1 MVVKKTNN
9 RPNSNFRQQDSTARK
24 LENNFDTAAQKQ
36 FAQTGSVNEGTGNQQ
51 KIKGELQKQHTD
63 QTIPS
68 EKEFR
73 QQESTSSKILKTLEN
88 NEPKHLS
95 RSAKVLHDN
104 SSENN
109 SSFANINPNKGKLQ
123 KKYSNEVREEFRQQE
138 NTANKIDKVLQTE
151 AHQQFAQS
159 TSKIETKESNN
170 QSKLNNQFGTAD
182 NHKIINGNFK
192 QKTFKLHKEI
202 AKGSLSTLNNRFKNG
217 VQTYQKEFE
226 KDDEVVEFTSQSI
239 TQTAKTA
246 TLSSTAMVKLREKKF
261 ENANFKNTKNNP
273 LYKENSKQSILN
285 KISKTSVDTLKNT
298 TKNGLQKYQK
308 EFEKDDEAV
317 KFTSQSITQTAK
329 TAKLSSTAMVKLREK
344 KFENANF
351 KNTKNNPLYK
361 ENSKE
366 SILKKISKTSVDTLK
381 NTTKNGLQKYQ
392 KEFEKDDEA
401 VKFTSQSIT
410 QTAKTAKL
418 STTAFVKLRE
428 KKLENSK
435 NNLLYKEKL
444 NESSLKK
451 ISKMPV
457 DVRKNSTKN
466 GLQKYEAVK
475 FTSQYINQKTKT
487 VKLSSTAMVKLKE
500 KKLKNANLKKV
511 KTNPLYKEKPKE
523 SSLKK
528 ISKTPGVVLK
538 NTTKS
543 GLQKY
548 QNELEK
554 DDVGV
559 KLVSQGATQI
569 SRATKKLTKGVA
581 KIDTKSGKLG
591 KQGSKLTQFKLNKSK
606 NLKSESKAV
615 LQKKKIKKK
624 LYYAPK
630 NKRKAFAGAMT
641 SFSNRMGDLFKNL
654 ANFNRMIVKR
664 VLGAKVAAALGSG
677 LASVLPLI
685 IVAALVLIIVG
696 VMGGSSTQNQP
707 LIGSKNLSP
716 EVEQWRSLVET
727 EAAAQGMEKYI
738 NLILAIIQ
746 VETEG
751 TGTKD
756 IMQSSESAGH
766 APGYWS
772 TEEESIRQGV
782 KHLKNIV
789 NLVKPFGL
797 EDDYKLLAQAYNYG
811 SYFATYVG
819 NLGGSF
825 NLDISEQYSRDVVAP
840 SLGNHSGETY
850 PYINPTSQRI
860 GKTYLYRNGG
870 NYLYAEL
877 VAEYLGAGA
886 GVKGDFALV
895 VAELEKYLG
904 WKYVWGGKNPSTGFD
919 CSGFVSW
926 GLIQIGI
933 DLPSYAAS
941 QYDLTVPI
949 DPSEAQPGDL
959 IFFKGT
965 YGGANH
971 VSHVAFYID
980 ENTMLDSN
988 GSGVGYHNWKTR
1000 YWQSHYAG
1008 IRRIAN

>member
-51 KIKGELQKQHTD
+51 KIKGKLQKQHTD

-73 QQESTSSKILKTLEN
+73 QQESTSSKIVKTLEN
-88 NEPKHLS
+88 NEPQHLS
-95 RSAKVLHDN
+95 RSANVLYDN

-109 SSFANINPNKGKLQ
+109 SSFSHPDPNKGKLQ
-123 KKYSNEVREEFRQQE
+123 KKFSNEVREEFRQQE
-138 NTANKIDKVLQTE
+138 NTASKIDKVLQTE
-151 AHQQFAQS
+151 AHHHFAQS
-159 TSKIETKESNN
+159 ASKIETKESNN

-182 NHKIINGNFK
+182 NHQIINGNFK

-202 AKGSLSTLNNRFKNG
+202 AKDSLPTLNNSFKYG
-217 VQTYQKEFE
+217 V
-226 KDDEVVEFTSQSI
+226 
-239 TQTAKTA
+239 
-246 TLSSTAMVKLREKKF
+246 
-261 ENANFKNTKNNP
+261 
-273 LYKENSKQSILN
+273 
-285 KISKTSVDTLKNT
+285 
-298 TKNGLQKYQK
+298 QKYQK

-366 SILKKISKTSVDTLK
+366 STLKKISKTSVDTLK

-444 NESSLKK
+444 NEPSLKK

-772 TEEESIRQGV
+772 TEEESVRQGV

-926 GLIQIGI
+926 GLKQIGI

-949 DPSEAQPGDL
+949 DSSEAQPGDL

>member
-51 KIKGELQKQHTD
+51 KIKGKLQKQHTD

-123 KKYSNEVREEFRQQE
+123 KKFSNEVREEFRQQE
-138 NTANKIDKVLQTE
+138 NTASKIDKVLQTE
-151 AHQQFAQS
+151 AHQHFAQS
-159 TSKIETKESNN
+159 ASKIETKESNN

-182 NHKIINGNFK
+182 NHQIIKGNFK

-202 AKGSLSTLNNRFKNG
+202 AKDSLPTLNNSFKNG
-217 VQTYQKEFE
+217 V
-226 KDDEVVEFTSQSI
+226 
-239 TQTAKTA
+239 
-246 TLSSTAMVKLREKKF
+246 
-261 ENANFKNTKNNP
+261 
-273 LYKENSKQSILN
+273 
-285 KISKTSVDTLKNT
+285 
-298 TKNGLQKYQK
+298 QKYQK

-772 TEEESIRQGV
+772 TEEESVRQGV

-926 GLIQIGI
+926 GLKQIGI

-949 DPSEAQPGDL
+949 DSSEAQPGDL